1 MGAPTEKVKIRGLAR
16 IAAVLLGV
24 WGVVVALKSVY
35 DLFIGEPE
43 ANLYS
48 AEKWQFVTRAQW
60 LRYGGFELAYGL
72 ACAALAWAAL
82 KYARFLPEVVERPR
96 REPDIR
102 LFD

>member
-1 MGAPTEKVKIRGLAR
+1 MEKVKIRGLAH
-16 IAAVLLGV
+16 IFAVIFAV
-24 WGVVVALKSVY
+24 WGLAVSGKAVY

-48 AEKWQFVTRAQW
+48 AQPWTFITQEEW

-72 ACAALAWAAL
+72 SCLALAWGA
-82 KYARFLPEVVERPR
+82 KHYARRLPEVHLRPA
-96 REPDIR
+96 EKSPIS